1 MRFGEIPVAEA
12 VGAILAHSVGH
23 AKGVFKKGR
32 VIAAADIEILAASGI
47 FKIFAARLSEDDVP
61 EDAAAKALATKIC
74 GAHVITREPFT
85 GRANLHA
92 DTQGIVLID

>member
-47 FKIFAARLSEDDVP
+47 SKIFAARLS
-61 EDAAAKALATKIC
+61 
-74 GAHVITREPFT
+74 
-85 GRANLHA
+85 
-92 DTQGIVLID
+92 